1 MEALFEKFEEK
12 VNLKDLVKKIFIAF
26 MILQPIFDIYMSLFD
41 EKIQIVGVSL
51 ATILR
56 FALVGIMV
64 ILIMIHARKNK
75 STKLLLGYAIFVLIY
90 MIFHHIN
97 SVNFSVNLVE
107 AKYSLLG
114 EILYIARMCIPV
126 CLIYVIYNI
135 KPNYKDIKKIV
146 LSVSLIISL
155 VIIISNL
162 FKVGYMSY
170 AVEKSRIS
178 DNMISWFSPTKD
190 KSDWSTLT
198 CRGLFQSGN
207 QLSGVMIILVPII
220 TYICVKERKIG
231 NWIILNL
238 HIIGMINLTTRVG
251 AVGGIL
257 MLLFVVGLHVLE
269 KIIHKDISFK
279 DFRSKNFYSFIVS
292 CILIVVV
299 FYNSPFKVR
308 SSESN
313 FGADISANKQ
323 TANNVNSGLVGDED
337 IDKVAYIEENVEN
350 ANINGYFIY
359 QAYPYTEDV
368 EFWFNLI
375 MNVPEYERSGNRKMR
390 ALLIDRILE
399 RDNRISNYIWGISF
413 TRSSS
418 FVWPERDFETQ
429 FDALGIVG
437 IGLFIFPYIVI
448 ILAFAFKILKN
459 LKEYLY
465 VNKVIYLISLCIGCI
480 SAYLSGHILNE
491 VFPFIF
497 LAMSAGIVLNMILG
511 DNPEIYERKRNLRK
525 YFDKLYPEGKE
536 KFYSE
541 INDSLVNGEKRFIVT
556 ANPET
561 LMIAEKNSEFQECLL
576 KDYVTIVPDG
586 VGIIKGSKMLGYP
599 QKETITGIGL
609 VENLLKVCNDNK
621 KSIFLFGAKP
631 EVIEKLNEVIKL
643 KFPDIIIAGFENG
656 YVKNKQE
663 VFEKIKKVSPDLI
676 LVALGIPNQELL
688 IEENFKDFKKGIF
701 IGVGGSFDVLSGMK
715 KRAPKIFI
723 KLRLEWLYRITT
735 EPKRMKRFVD
745 SNIKY
750 LFKLSEEK

>member
-1 MEALFEKFEEK
+1 MEAVFEKIENK
-12 VNLKDLVKKIFIAF
+12 INLKEVVKKIFIVF
-26 MILQPIFDIYMSLFD
+26 MILQPILDIYMSLFD
-41 EKIQIVGVSL
+41 EKVQILGVSL

-56 FALVGIMV
+56 FTLVGIMV
-64 ILIMIHARKNK
+64 VLIAIHARKNK
-75 STKLLLGYAIFVLIY
+75 STKLLILYAILVFIY
-90 MIFHHIN
+90 IIFHHIN
-97 SVNFSVNLVE
+97 AKGFSVNLLE
-107 AKYSLLG
+107 AKYNFLS

-135 KPNYKDIKKIV
+135 KLNYKDIKKIV

-162 FKVGYMSY
+162 FKIGYMSY
-170 AVEKSRIS
+170 AVEKNVVS
-178 DNMISWFSPTKD
+178 DNMISWFSPSKD

-207 QLSGVMIILVPII
+207 QLSGVMIILVPIL
-220 TYICVKERKIG
+220 TYICVKERKIR
-231 NWIILNL
+231 NWLVLDL

-257 MLLFVVGLHVLE
+257 MLICVIGLHVLE
-269 KIIHKDISFK
+269 KIIHKDISIK
-279 DFRSKNFYSFIVS
+279 DLKSKNLYCFLVS
-292 CILIVVV
+292 IILIGLV

-308 SSESN
+308 SSESG

-323 TANNVNSGLVGDED
+323 TANNVDSAVVGDED
-337 IDKVAYIEENVEN
+337 INKVAYIEENVEN

-359 QAYPYTEDV
+359 QAYPYTDDV
-368 EFWFNLI
+368 DFWFDLI

-390 ALLIDRILE
+390 ALLIDRILQ

-437 IGLFIFPYIVI
+437 MLLFIFPYILI
-448 ILAFAFKILKN
+448 ILMAVVKIIMKI
-459 LKEYLY
+459 KEYLY
-465 VNKVIYLISLCIGCI
+465 LNKVVYLISLCVGCL

-497 LAMSAGIVLNMILG
+497 LSMCAGIVLNMIFG
-511 DNPEIYERKRNLRK
+511 DNPEIYETKKDLRK
-525 YFDKLYPEGKE
+525 YFDKLYCGGKE
-536 KFYSE
+536 QFYADIKGTLLKE
-541 INDSLVNGEKRFIVT
+541 EKRFVVT

-561 LMIAEKNSEFQECLL
+561 IMIAEKNEEFQKCLF
-576 KDYVTIVPDG
+576 KEYVTIVPDG
-586 VGIIKGSKMLGYP
+586 VGIIKGAKMLGYP
-599 QKETITGIGL
+599 QRETITGIGL
-609 VENLLKVCNDNK
+609 VEYLLTVCNENK

-631 EVIEKLNEVIKL
+631 EVVEKLNEVIKSNY
-643 KFPDIIIAGFENG
+643 PDIVVAGYENG
-656 YVKNKQE
+656 YVENKQE
-663 VFEKIKKVSPDLI
+663 VFEKIKKLSPDLI
-676 LVALGIPNQELL
+676 LIALGIPNQELL
-688 IEENFKDFKKGIF
+688 IDENINDFQKGIF

-723 KLRLEWLYRITT
+723 KLHLEWLYRIIT
-735 EPKRMKRFVD
+735 EPKRIKRFID
-745 SNIKY
+745 SNVKY
-750 LFKLSEEK
+750 LFRLSEEK